1 MKGYIVSADFNPSL
15 CWAMT
20 YLVLSSGLLSQCL
33 NSRNADSQVEA
44 TNVVDLGVFDLLP
57 DVVLLQV
64 LKLVVVGGS
73 KICAERAV
81 VASDDDTA
89 AAGGGLLVVEVLGL
103 DTSLLADVL
112 KSLAV
117 LVLANAAN
125 VEDGLGG
132 QDVLGTTG
140 GVLRST
146 TGNEDGLVVL
156 DQVLVET
163 HVLLRFG
170 KDRVVGLEAV
180 LLEEL
185 LITALR
191 SEKFH
196 KGAQPRT
203 KSMVVHRELQLTYP
217 TPWMSRRGF
226 SRQSNS

>member
-1 MKGYIVSADFNPSL
+1 MGLSDLAH
-15 CWAMT
+15 
-20 YLVLSSGLLSQCL
+20 LVLSSSLLSKSL
-33 NSRNADSQVEA
+33 DSRHTDGQVES
-44 TNVVDLGVFDLLP
+44 TNVVDLSILDLLP

-64 LKLVVVGGS
+64 LELVVVGSS

-81 VASDDDTA
+81 VASDDDTTA
-89 AAGGGLLVVEVLGL
+89 TSGGLLVVEVLSL

-112 KSLAV
+112 EGLAV
-117 LVLANAAN
+117 LVLADAAN

-163 HVLLRFG
+163 HVLLG
-170 KDRVVGLEAV
+170 IGEDGIVGLQAV

-185 LITALR
+185 LVTAR
-191 SEKFH
+191 WSEKFQ
-196 KGAQPRT
+196 AVLNQT
-203 KSMVVHRELQLTYP
+203 SLAYAC
-217 TPWMSRRGF
+217 
-226 SRQSNS
+226 